1 MAPMVRPRRWNLNTI
16 ILCGMLLLV
25 GALVKVNLSIV
36 EQSSTFEAKANTVA
50 RLRREEHPEV
60 KKIKMEDRRIIVLIA
75 NYRDTYRC
83 AETLNSLYTQAA
95 RPDLLA
101 VSIFDQIYE
110 EEGEGRC
117 YDAYCDKVGEENC
130 RRNQLRR
137 NDTINA
143 LYATGPTYARY
154 QTEKGI
160 DLSIDTF
167 SLAIDSHIIFVP
179 KWDTDLIEQWDSIE
193 NEKAVITVYPRS
205 TDNTPP
211 NMDNTLDTTAILMCT
226 GKIETEDADSMI
238 SYDAVQQIPVPEKP
252 RLMSQ
257 FAGGFNFGTAVGALE
272 VRNDPYTPYLFH
284 GEEYSKA
291 ARLFTHG
298 YDMYVPKRQV
308 VYHWY
313 EKRNVVWERDWGE
326 RYVIQQNA
334 KRRIRTVLGLPTTSD
349 DYDKTD
355 IEKFALGTKRTFAQF
370 QEFSGINPL
379 AAYYKDN
386 YAQFNNCRDLE
397 YVPYIDQ

>member
-1 MAPMVRPRRWNLNTI
+1 MAPPMPRGRSSWRFNMNTI
-16 ILCGMLLLV
+16 IMLSMFLV
-25 GALVKVNLSIV
+25 VCVLVRVNLSFV
-36 EQSSTFEAKANTVA
+36 HSSSQAALEP
-50 RLRREEHPEV
+50 RLRQVDRGLPQGTTKRE
-60 KKIKMEDRRIIVLIA
+60 RRTIVLIA
-75 NYRDTYRC
+75 NYRDTARC
-83 AETLNSLYTQAA
+83 AETLQSMYAQASQ
-95 RPDLLA
+95 PDLLS

-110 EEGEGRC
+110 EQGEGRC
-117 YDAYCDKVGEENC
+117 YDAYCDKVGEANC
-130 RRNQLRR
+130 RRSQLRR

-143 LYATGPTYARY
+143 LHATGPTFARY

-160 DLSIDTF
+160 DLAIDTF
-167 SLAIDSHIIFVP
+167 SLAIDSHIVFVP
-179 KWDTDLIEQWDSIE
+179 HWDKDLIEQWDSLQ
-193 NEKAVITVYPRS
+193 NEKAIITVYPRS
-205 TDNTPP
+205 TDNTPR
-211 NMDNTLDTTAILMCT
+211 NMDTSLDTTAILMCT
-226 GKIETEDADSMI
+226 GKIETEDADAMI
-238 SYDAVQQIPVPEKP
+238 SYDAVQLIPVPEKP

-257 FAGGFNFGTAVGALE
+257 FAGGFNFGTAIQALE

-313 EKRNVVWERDWGE
+313 EKRNVVWERDWGD
-326 RYVIQQNA
+326 RYVVQQKA
-334 KRRIRTVLGLPTTSD
+334 KRRIRTVLGLSTTSD

-355 IEKFALGTKRTFAQF
+355 IDKFGLGTKRTFEQF
-370 QEFSGINPL
+370 RAFSGIDPT

-397 YVPYIDQ
+397 YVPYND